1 MVWEKESRMWRR
13 WIGMAIRPVVLLV
26 LAACAGPVT
35 TPGAV
40 PLSATGTAVI
50 RGGPAEEVFFL
61 GRGAVTV
68 TRIDDTNLVDGN
80 DVPLYGTVEVY
91 PGLHDVHFLYLYAAL
106 CATAVGDCAITL
118 SRPGRLTL
126 AVFPGH
132 VYRVTGTYR
141 KGSLVAWVIDETEA
155 GRVVATNAGGDGDW
169 AARQQ
174 GIGTAH
180 QF

>member
-1 MVWEKESRMWRR
+1 
-13 WIGMAIRPVVLLV
+13 
-26 LAACAGPVT
+26 
-35 TPGAV
+35 
-40 PLSATGTAVI
+40 
-50 RGGPAEEVFFL
+50 
-61 GRGAVTV
+61 V

-91 PGLHDVHFLYLYAAL
+91 PGLHDIHFLYRYASL
-106 CATAVGDCAITL
+106 CAAAIGDCAITL
-118 SRPGRLTL
+118 SRPGRLAL
-126 AVFPGH
+126 DVMPGH
-132 VYRVTGTYR
+132 VYRVTGTYW